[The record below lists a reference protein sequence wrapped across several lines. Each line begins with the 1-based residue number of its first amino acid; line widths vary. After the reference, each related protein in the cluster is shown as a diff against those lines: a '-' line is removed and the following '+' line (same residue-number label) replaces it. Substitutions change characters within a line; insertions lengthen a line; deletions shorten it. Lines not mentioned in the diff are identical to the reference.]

1 MLCNIVFEHSAVPD
15 IHLGVIKN
23 AVLRVTPSA
32 IQGCTCAPVMKSRY
46 FHIAECK
53 LAAFKID
60 SSGMLHNIG
69 AVVFNTYKLS
79 SACSVRK
86 FNGHSPEIK
95 DPCRSVHSTYSMTV
109 KVKSDVRTVFVRYDI
124 FAYILKQLYLNGL
137 ITFNSCLKSRI
148 QCSILYS
155 GLYDLSYCFRRIRCK
170 SRCKVLCFPH
180 ALIVRIDH
188 IAAYIQELDIL
199 KLDILSCMI
208 FFVINIVYTVYIIIP
223 CIIIIHAEVFHC
235 SVIGLVTCLVI
246 DPCTALQLEIVS
258 SGACIVIVY
267 TCIFKVG
274 SSCPV

>member
-148 QCSILYS
+148 QCSILFS
-155 GLYDLSYCFRRIRCK
+155 GPYDLSYCFRRIRCK
-170 SRCKVLCFPH
+170 SRCKVLCFLH

-188 IAAYIQELDIL
+188 IAAYILELDT
-199 KLDILSCMI
+199 LSCMT
-208 FFVINIVYTVYIIIP
+208 FFVINIVYTAYIIIP